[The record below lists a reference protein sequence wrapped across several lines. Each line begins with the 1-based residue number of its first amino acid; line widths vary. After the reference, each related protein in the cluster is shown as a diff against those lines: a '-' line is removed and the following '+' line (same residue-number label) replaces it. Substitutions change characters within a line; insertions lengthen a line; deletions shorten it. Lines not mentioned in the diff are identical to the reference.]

1 MKSAGGFLLQH
12 RSLHRHPF
20 IVFTSWSLLNS
31 PVEKAIVCGA
41 AFDKSPVC
49 KWALFPKGLL
59 LKGLV
64 CEWSVCQGPPDK
76 QVSKRYIHPCSH
88 LLATV
93 SLSRL
98 RLQTLTKSVMTRPI
112 KRSLQAACEKVQ
124 EAAATAPLDKYCI
137 YIQYLICYP

>member
-1 MKSAGGFLLQH
+1 MGSVPEGL
-12 RSLHRHPF
+12 
-20 IVFTSWSLLNS
+20 TSEGLAS
-31 PVEKAIVCGA
+31 E
-41 AFDKSPVC
+41 
-49 KWALFPKGLL
+49 GLL

-76 QVSKRYIHPCSH
+76 QVSKRYIYPCSH
-88 LLATV
+88 PLATV

-112 KRSLQAACEKVQ
+112 KRSQQAACEKVQ

-137 YIQYLICYP
+137 DIQYLICYP